1 MILRQ
6 IKKVSEYQ
14 LLENKDM
21 DNIRYKTLIDV
32 IQNAGVSNVQSLGI
46 MVNKINLISETVLP
60 RYAISRK
67 PIGNGLFVMT
77 NSDTNTKQ
85 RIIEQ
90 ISKAFNMGLK
100 VEKVSII

>member
-1 MILRQ
+1 
-6 IKKVSEYQ
+6 
-14 LLENKDM
+14 
-21 DNIRYKTLIDV
+21 
-32 IQNAGVSNVQSLGI
+32 
-46 MVNKINLISETVLP
+46 
-60 RYAISRK
+60 
-67 PIGNGLFVMT
+67 MT